1 MGPGALASGGDPN
14 SADDA
19 DDHFNDG
26 ISSIPYHF
34 TPSIA
39 FLKETVCLL
48 GIPPA
53 LSIYGPGCICTFSV
67 ATNFDPPPPPPIG
80 GDVLKIE
87 STQSSSVL
95 ENAATSLTMSTLRV
109 SLVFSNSLPIWLFTF
124 VT

>member
-48 GIPPA
+48 GIPP
-53 LSIYGPGCICTFSV
+53 GP
-67 ATNFDPPPPPPIG
+67 DHLWP
-80 GDVLKIE
+80 
-87 STQSSSVL
+87 
-95 ENAATSLTMSTLRV
+95 
-109 SLVFSNSLPIWLFTF
+109 WLYLHFF
-124 VT
+124 CCYKL